1 MASLKIGVL
10 GTGMVGEALATKIAA
25 LGHEVMMGARMK
37 DNEKAVAWV
46 SKTGGSARQGDF
58 QTTTG
63 FGEILVFAVLGSAL
77 LDIARSLDP
86 ETLVGKVVLDVT
98 NPLYYVEGEM
108 PKLVPELINTTSA
121 GEELQKA
128 HPRARVVK
136 ALNTMNCSVMV
147 NPSLVPG
154 DHDVFLCGDDA
165 DAKSVVISLLK
176 DFGWPSPID
185 LGPISAARGMEM
197 MMPMWLRLWNVVGS
211 VAFNYRIV
219 RSGETS

>member
-1 MASLKIGVL
+1 
-10 GTGMVGEALATKIAA
+10 
-25 LGHEVMMGARMK
+25 
-37 DNEKAVAWV
+37 
-46 SKTGGSARQGDF
+46 
-58 QTTTG
+58 
-63 FGEILVFAVLGSAL
+63 
-77 LDIARSLDP
+77 
-86 ETLVGKVVLDVT
+86 
-98 NPLYYVEGEM
+98 M
-108 PKLVPELINTTSA
+108 PQLIPELINTTSA

-128 HPRARVVK
+128 LPRARVVK

-176 DFGWPSPID
+176 DFGWSSPID

-211 VAFNYRIV
+211 VVFNYRIV